1 MSTIHAPLTGMALP
15 AFANKERLK
24 KVTNDKHVPEPER
37 VQRCVRVVLDVRHA
51 KTIRY
56 GYDPRKAQ
64 FKQAPKQ
71 VLKPAVK
78 FTHADNE
85 IRHKWLLLTFF
96 CLFFFLICHFQAV
109 AVYVRQMAALP
120 LPRNEAVT
128 TASRTSRNEGSR
140 EATRCLAR

>member
-37 VQRCVRVVLDVRHA
+37 VQRCVRVVLDVRYA

-96 CLFFFLICHFQAV
+96 CLFFFNLPFPGGRSLCTTDGST
-109 AVYVRQMAALP
+109 ALAEE
-120 LPRNEAVT
+120 R
-128 TASRTSRNEGSR
+128 SRDDRVKD
-140 EATRCLAR
+140 LAQ